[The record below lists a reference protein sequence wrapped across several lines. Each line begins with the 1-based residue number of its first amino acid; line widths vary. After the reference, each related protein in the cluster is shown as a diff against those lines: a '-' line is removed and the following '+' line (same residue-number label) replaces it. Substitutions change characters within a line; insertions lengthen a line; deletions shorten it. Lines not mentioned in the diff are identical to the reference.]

1 VYPRPVKNVQPPGA
15 PASVPPKNGRI
26 DSLDLIRGVA
36 ILSIL
41 FMNIMSMAAP
51 PIAYYVPE
59 WFPGAGAGAGA
70 GDRIIYVIQSLFVES
85 RFMSLF
91 SLLFGVGLAI
101 QTDGMIARG
110 IAPRRWIRRRLAWLL
125 LFGLLH
131 GFLVWAGD
139 ILTLYAVTGLF
150 AWRGARWSVRRLI
163 VVGTVFLVIGQL
175 ALLAA
180 FAGSIFTGENL
191 MEIPSLP
198 YTVHAIGELRAQW
211 TGFVAR
217 IPANAAE
224 YLELLVG
231 IPLTL
236 FWHTGGVMLLGIALY
251 RRGFFTDTTSWRWTL
266 PAGTVG
272 LGGAVMVL
280 LLRYRVGVATS
291 ASYATMSMMM
301 IPGLLM
307 ALAYASF
314 LVRAASRDTA
324 IIRVLRNAGRTAFTL
339 YIAQSIVIVGVF
351 TVIVPGLWGRL
362 GRPALW
368 LIVIVF
374 SCAQALWAHHHQ
386 KTRGRG
392 PLERLWRFLAYRRR
406 PAAG

>member
-1 VYPRPVKNVQPPGA
+1 MKKVQSAAATPVPSSPG
-15 PASVPPKNGRI
+15 SGRI

-36 ILSIL
+36 ILCIL
-41 FMNIMSMAAP
+41 FMNIMSMTAP
-51 PIAYYVPE
+51 PIAYFVPE
-59 WFPGAGAGAGA
+59 WSTAAGV
-70 GDRIIYVIQSLFVES
+70 GDRLVYIIQSLFVES

-101 QTDGMIARG
+101 QTDGMVAREV
-110 IAPRRWIRRRLAWLL
+110 APRPWIRRRLAWLL
-125 LFGLLH
+125 LFGLVH
-131 GFLVWAGD
+131 GLLVWAGD
-139 ILTLYAVTGLF
+139 ILTLYAITGLF
-150 AWRGARWSVRRLI
+150 AWRGARWSVKRLV
-163 VVGTVFLVIGQL
+163 VVGTVFLLLGQL
-175 ALLAA
+175 ALLSA
-180 FAGSIFTGENL
+180 FAGSVMTGENL

-198 YTVHAIGELRAQW
+198 YTVQAVRELRTQW
-211 TGFVAR
+211 TGFVSR
-217 IPANAAE
+217 IPANAGE
-224 YLELLVG
+224 YLEFLLA

-251 RRGFFTDTTSWRWTL
+251 RRGFFTDTTSWKWTV

-272 LGGAVMVL
+272 LLGATAVL

-314 LVRAASRDTA
+314 LVRIASKETA
-324 IIRVLRNAGRTAFTL
+324 IIRILRDAGKTAFTL
-339 YIAQSIVIVGVF
+339 YIAQSIVIVGIF
-351 TVIVPGLWGRL
+351 TVIAPELWGRL
-362 GRPALW
+362 GRPILW

-392 PLERLWRFLAYRRR
+392 PLERLWRYLAYRRR
-406 PAAG
+406 PDEVIRK